1 MMLKR
6 PWNQGQ
12 KKVSTTTTSSS
23 AVSGTT
29 VAKRDRNVSAKD
41 AGKKLPLWVRAVS
54 RPEMFDPEIE
64 KFVAM
69 DREYS
74 EDKDPD
80 YVLPET
86 DLETLSSEGED
97 EELEELVKAALEE
110 LSPEL
115 KEGKHRLA
123 ANTGGVE
130 IESQVNTAGE
140 HVDEDDGSEGPKL
153 WVKELVMNE
162 QPDAYNSEDDSEYVP
177 PSVIYETDREY
188 DEFSDGADVIPKDE
202 CESLMAEKDLPVVPP
217 SNYIPIWVP
226 VKSPVEKITRAKEQL
241 RLKKLELE
249 LKEEDITSNCE
260 TSSKDTDSNGMVQ
273 TAVANKADFE
283 TVSGLTPM
291 MKKLQVD
298 STGSKSDD
306 EKLKVDHP
314 KPKRERKK
322 SKSKSE
328 ISEQKK
334 TEPVDRK
341 STPLTPTKPGAQGD
355 GASVAKLKTPNK
367 SEVSKSKPD
376 TPKATTP
383 VTPKSAKKASSK
395 PETPKDSKAESK
407 SPEGKVLKSPSKAV
421 GAVKKSPA
429 SSK

>member
-86 DLETLSSEGED
+86 DFESLSSEGED
-97 EELEELVKAALEE
+97 EELEELVRAALEE

-123 ANTGGVE
+123 ANDGGAK
-130 IESQVNTAGE
+130 IESQVSTAAE
-140 HVDEDDGSEGPKL
+140 QVDEDDESKGPKL

-162 QPDAYNSEDDSEYVP
+162 QSDVYNSEEDPEYVPPSNVKLPRLWVKELMMNEQSDAYNSEDDPEYVP

-188 DEFSDGADVIPKDE
+188 DEFSDGADVIPEDE
-202 CESLMAEKDLPVVPP
+202 CNSLMTEKDLHSSSGMTSAP
-217 SNYIPIWVP
+217 SEN
-226 VKSPVEKITRAKEQL
+226 
-241 RLKKLELE
+241 
-249 LKEEDITSNCE
+249 
-260 TSSKDTDSNGMVQ
+260 SSYSRS
-273 TAVANKADFE
+273 
-283 TVSGLTPM
+283 VS
-291 MKKLQVD
+291 
-298 STGSKSDD
+298 
-306 EKLKVDHP
+306 
-314 KPKRERKK
+314 
-322 SKSKSE
+322 
-328 ISEQKK
+328 
-334 TEPVDRK
+334 
-341 STPLTPTKPGAQGD
+341 
-355 GASVAKLKTPNK
+355 
-367 SEVSKSKPD
+367 
-376 TPKATTP
+376 
-383 VTPKSAKKASSK
+383 
-395 PETPKDSKAESK
+395 
-407 SPEGKVLKSPSKAV
+407 
-421 GAVKKSPA
+421 
-429 SSK
+429 